1 MPDVV
6 VVGAGVVG
14 AATAYGLTEAG
25 AQVTVLD
32 GGQVAGGTSGA
43 TLAVDITRVKT
54 PRVLFDLSVASA
66 RAHVAAARG
75 AMRLLE
81 RARALLVG
89 LAPAAVQSARVGVRP
104 VPPDGLPVVGLLPG
118 LDNLYAVVSH
128 SAVHFAPVL
137 GRLAARELTGVPQER
152 LDPFRPTRLR
162 PGEQERDAVG
172 ESTRAMLT
180 RIDTAGS
187 GEPADAHAGDR
198 TSRST

>member
-89 LAPAAVQSARVGVRP
+89 PPPPRSSPCVGVRP
-104 VPPDGLPVVGLLPG
+104 VPPDGLQVVGLLPG

-137 GRLAARELTGVPQER
+137 GRLAARELTRRPPGAPGPV
-152 LDPFRPTRLR
+152 RPTRLR
-162 PGEQERDAVG
+162 PGEQERDAVD
-172 ESTRAMLT
+172 ESTRALLT